1 MVKLDCSS
9 KLFNETQWKK
19 NVDLEK
25 QLGGGGERGLNSV
38 KIPLTAGRNFIIIR

>member
-1 MVKLDCSS
+1 MVKLDCSI

-19 NVDLEK
+19 NVDLEE
-25 QLGGGGERGLNSV
+25 QLGGGERGLNSV